1 MKTSYVILIMSLIS
15 IPTNGVSEF
24 KENDFFMATSWK
36 NTSFEDDRS
45 CVLEA
50 RKVLEFSKFTEKLDH
65 TSSKNKDGS
74 FSAWGQ
80 HTEKQGV
87 YKAVIKCIPEVSAVF
102 FVVGGS
108 DAKTTRTLVDVLSD
122 NFREEV
128 AQ

>member
-1 MKTSYVILIMSLIS
+1 MKTSYVMLFMSLIF
-15 IPTNGVSEF
+15 IPINGVSES
-24 KENDFFMATSWK
+24 KENDFFLATSWK
-36 NTSFEDDRS
+36 NTSFVDDRS

-65 TSSKNKDGS
+65 TSSKNEDGS

-80 HTEKQGV
+80 RTEKQGV
-87 YKAVIKCIPEVSAVF
+87 YKAVIKCVSEVNAVF
-102 FVVGGS
+102 FVVSGS
-108 DAKTTRTLVDVLSD
+108 DAKITRTLVDVLSN